1 MTHARQLHAETDEA
15 WNSALNFAELSGDVG
30 RYLSAMFGKAA
41 FFICTGQNERA
52 VSLLEEFTL
61 IAGKVGDQASL
72 LDAERLGALAEM
84 HLGRL
89 TDVRVKSERLAEE
102 LAHGM
107 PPSRIARF
115 QEERYVMIHSA
126 LAFSTWLTGRPQRA
140 LAMAEEMVL
149 KTGQIGQ
156 LMGQSSILAIVAMPL
171 ALWSGRID
179 AVERFSTILRG
190 NLDRENIALWEP
202 VHRFYVSVGRHARG
216 DLNAVDDMRSAVDEL
231 VRDGFLLRT
240 PMYLGVLAEALLER
254 RKSAAAE
261 AIECALTLQ
270 TQSKEIW
277 CLPELL
283 RVKALIIAALGE
295 RDVARAML
303 RRARE
308 NALTIGA
315 RTLELRIVNELAQM
329 AIADGNN
336 EEAVKLLVPV
346 YKTFGDGTAT
356 EDLKR
361 SARLLTAAGANR
373 DPLPLWD
380 KVDTKKSA

>member
-1 MTHARQLHAETDEA
+1 
-15 WNSALNFAELSGDVG
+15 
-30 RYLSAMFGKAA
+30 
-41 FFICTGQNERA
+41 
-52 VSLLEEFTL
+52 
-61 IAGKVGDQASL
+61 
-72 LDAERLGALAEM
+72 
-84 HLGRL
+84 
-89 TDVRVKSERLAEE
+89 
-102 LAHGM
+102 
-107 PPSRIARF
+107 
-115 QEERYVMIHSA
+115 MIHSA

-171 ALWSGRID
+171 ALWSGQID

-231 VRDGFLLRT
+231 IRDGFLLRT

-261 AIECALTLQ
+261 VIECALTLQ
-270 TQSKEIW
+270 AQSKEIW

-283 RVKALIIAALGE
+283 RVKAQTTAALGK
-295 RDVARAML
+295 RAHAQAL
-303 RRARE
+303 LATARE
-308 NALTIGA
+308 KSLTIGA
-315 RTLELRIVNELAQM
+315 RSLEVRIVNDMAQM
-329 AIADGNN
+329 AIAGGAN
-336 EEAVKLLVPV
+336 EKAAKLLLPL
-346 YKTFGDGTAT
+346 YESFGERNGT

-361 SARLLTAAGANR
+361 SARLLTAAGAN
-373 DPLPLWD
+373 
-380 KVDTKKSA
+380 